1 MVPVFQRGHSDVV
14 IVQKLRSHAVE
25 TVNVNWPPF
34 PIWKLCVSLTETN
47 PFGRARQAS
56 DTKGEGEGS
65 LNDFTK
71 RDDDPQKHWNDFT
84 LVLGHGNLWGLQL
97 VVNSRRG
104 KLPKVVVSQI
114 WELSRRVAVSDMFQ
128 CSTLEVRT

>member
-34 PIWKLCVSLTETN
+34 PIWKLGVSLTETN

-71 RDDDPQKHWNDFT
+71 RDDDPQKHWDDFT
-84 LVLGHGNLWGLQL
+84 LVLGHGNLWGFF
-97 VVNSRRG
+97 N
-104 KLPKVVVSQI
+104 
-114 WELSRRVAVSDMFQ
+114 WW
-128 CSTLEVRT
+128 